1 MFEVSP
7 QIKDYWPRRSP
18 GHVTALTVGGNHA
31 ASHNSPNNSTGA
43 RSSTDKSLNSSTGA
57 SDANDVARPKH
68 IVEENGDKPLYY
80 QKEAARTKI
89 SKL

>member
-7 QIKDYWPRRSP
+7 QIKDYWPRRN
-18 GHVTALTVGGNHA
+18 GAVI
-31 ASHNSPNNSTGA
+31 NSKSANNNVA
-43 RSSTDKSLNSSTGA
+43 DSS
-57 SDANDVARPKH
+57 RPKH

-80 QKEAARTKI
+80 QKEAARTKV